1 VTGPFRQQLPE
12 PASGQVIGTIDANL
26 IWEDH
31 TAVAERLDDALR
43 DAALSAGADPRRSD
57 DQARLRRG

>member
-1 VTGPFRQQLPE
+1 VTGPFLQQLPE
-12 PASGQVIGTIDANL
+12 LASGRVIATVDANL

-31 TAVAERLDDALR
+31 AAVAERLDDALR